1 MKRCDI
7 CKYQKDCP
15 DIVDIDSIWCI
26 THRRIPKG
34 FNNEYIPKQQLVSFL
49 EDKIKEKADTIKIDK
64 RDTVEEIEKIISRQL
79 GELNAYQ
86 EVLDFVN
93 KGGKEWKDY

>member
-26 THRRIPKG
+26 THRRIPKN
-34 FNNEYIPKQQLVSFL
+34 FDNEYIEKQQLISFIR
-49 EDKIKEKADTIKIDK
+49 DKIQENVDKNKKTNYDLDILYTGKI
-64 RDTVEEIEKIISRQL
+64 VSL
-79 GELNAYQ
+79 Q

-93 KGGKEWKDY
+93 KGGKE